1 MRNQVAIFLLLC
13 AAAPAL
19 AQAPQRMYKCV
30 DARGK
35 TYYTQVPPREC
46 LGRETQELNKSG
58 VVVKSER
65 PPTAAE
71 IQAKEAEKKKK
82 ANEAEKAEKGKDERR
97 KDLALLNTYSSEK
110 DIEDARARALK
121 EAQDAI
127 ASTEKTITGAQK
139 RQKELETEKEFY
151 TKKPLPNKLKQ
162 EISNVET
169 EIKNQNALLDAKKEE
184 IAKINAK
191 YDEDKRR
198 YVALTAAKK

>member
-82 ANEAEKAEKGKDERR
+82 ADEAEKAEKGKDERR

-110 DIEDARARALK
+110 DIEDARVRALK

-139 RQKELETEKEFY
+139 RQKELEAEKEFY